1 MVGWRLRSV
10 LPALAGLILAVAP
23 AAAQSRRADIRAPA
37 IPDFDQVA
45 TQNRGPAGFYLA
57 GGLGYGFPAGR
68 QFSLVDGFACPGTS
82 LPYYGPVALGGASGC
97 NTSAGLGGTTFHV
110 LAGWNTAGPFG
121 GLAGFEL
128 RGRLGSES
136 GTGRL
141 GGTSTVAI
149 PGLSPYVNAA
159 SGTYR
164 AALDGGVALTAR
176 YGLSLGGFVPFVR
189 AGLGAAHLTEDVAF
203 DATGSRACQVTVAP
217 PAVSC
222 VSGGRVSDRNARWL
236 PSAVLGAG
244 LEIPIGRFFARV
256 EGEVEAVFSPSQN
269 LMRTVA
275 GQALVS
281 AGGAPT
287 GGAPATVGQA
297 SLRSENWIV
306 ARRIMISGGFRF

>member
-1 MVGWRLRSV
+1 MNRRLRSV
-10 LPALAGLILAVAP
+10 LPALAGLLMLAAP

-45 TQNRGPAGFYLA
+45 VQNRGVAGFYVA

-68 QFSLVDGFACPGTS
+68 QFSLVDGFACPGTT
-82 LPYYGPVALGGASGC
+82 LPYYGPVAFGGASGC
-97 NTSAGLGGTTFHV
+97 ATSASLGGATFHA
-110 LAGWNTAGPFG
+110 LAGWTTAGPFG
-121 GLAGFEL
+121 GLAGFEV

-141 GGTSTVAI
+141 GGSSTVAV
-149 PGLSPYVNAA
+149 PGLAPYVNAA
-159 SGTYR
+159 SGSYR
-164 AALDGGVALTAR
+164 AALDGGVALSAR
-176 YGLSLGGFVPFVR
+176 YGVSVSGFVPFVR
-189 AGLGAAHLTEDVAF
+189 AGIGAAHLTEDVMF
-203 DATGSRACQVTVAP
+203 DATGSRACQVTVVP

-222 VSGGRVSDRNARWL
+222 VSGGRVADRNTRWL

-244 LEIPIGRFFARV
+244 LEIPVGRFFARV

-275 GQALVS
+275 GQALVT
-281 AGGAPT
+281 AGGSAT
-287 GGAPATVGQA
+287 GGVPSTVAQA

-306 ARRIMISGGFRF
+306 ARRVMVSAGFRF